1 MRTTTADVSIV
12 GNGILGL
19 MTAYELANR
28 DPNLK
33 IAIIG
38 PADREGGASQA
49 AGAMLG
55 CFGEI
60 TDQTFVNQEATK
72 RFMMAYEAHK
82 SWPGVVEKLNSLVP
96 KEQQQDINQGT
107 FVVLNPCSGQIESD
121 SFREMLAALER
132 FDEPYEEIDPRIIEG
147 FNPNQNIRPLRS
159 IVINN
164 EGTLDSRRFMS
175 IVKSVLEQRNV
186 EFIEHKATGFYQDGS
201 AFAVELENNETVQS
215 EKCLL
220 AAGAYTQK
228 LLDAHPDLAD
238 RMPRVLPGVG
248 FSTHLEQVPGNPI
261 TKVIRT
267 PNRAGACGLHVV
279 PQHDGSLYLGAS
291 NDVYLHPQ
299 TLPMCGIVHFLVECG
314 IEQINPALYRS
325 ALLKTTTGNR
335 PVTTD
340 GFPMIGETS
349 WKGLFVLTGT
359 YRDGFQKSPVLG
371 QIMAEEILGE
381 QATFEHNYQPERSLI
396 PTNTKEEAIK
406 VYLDHLIAAY
416 YEHGW
421 RAPKIS
427 SQDSM
432 REMAEEKIRAF
443 FDEHGLDFGIS
454 AEILLMHEIGSN
466 PDEALPMIKKAF
478 LPEEAMVATS

>member
-248 FSTHLEQVPGNPI
+248 FSTHLEQVPGNPVSY
-261 TKVIRT
+261 TH
-267 PNRAGACGLHVV
+267 L
-279 PQHDGSLYLGAS
+279 
-291 NDVYLHPQ
+291 
-299 TLPMCGIVHFLVECG
+299 TLPTIYSV
-314 IEQINPALYRS
+314 
-325 ALLKTTTGNR
+325 
-335 PVTTD
+335 
-340 GFPMIGETS
+340 
-349 WKGLFVLTGT
+349 
-359 YRDGFQKSPVLG
+359 
-371 QIMAEEILGE
+371 
-381 QATFEHNYQPERSLI
+381 
-396 PTNTKEEAIK
+396 
-406 VYLDHLIAAY
+406 
-416 YEHGW
+416 
-421 RAPKIS
+421 
-427 SQDSM
+427 
-432 REMAEEKIRAF
+432 
-443 FDEHGLDFGIS
+443 
-454 AEILLMHEIGSN
+454 
-466 PDEALPMIKKAF
+466 
-478 LPEEAMVATS
+478 